1 MNHLYHYSVPVFGK
15 ALRGL
20 VACIE
25 KTEAHGVPESEMLTS
40 AFAPDMFPFA
50 RQVQIA
56 SDNAKGAVARIAGI
70 ENPAFPDTETTYV
83 GLKERIE
90 KTLAF
95 IESVPASAFEEQDER
110 QVTLPYFP
118 GKYMTAADYLRA
130 YALPN
135 FFFHVTTAYDLMRNK
150 GVPLGKADYM
160 HGLPLKP
167 LE

>member
-20 VACIE
+20 VTCIE
-25 KTEAHGVPESEMLTS
+25 KTEAHGVSESEMLLL
-40 AFAPDMFPFA
+40 ALAPDMFPFA

-56 SDNAKGAVARIAGI
+56 SDNAKGAVARITGI
-70 ENPAFPDTETTYV
+70 ENPSFPDTETTYV

-90 KTLAF
+90 KTCAF
-95 IESVPASAFEEQDER
+95 IESVPVSAFEGQDER

-135 FFFHVTTAYDLMRNK
+135 FFFHVTTAYDLMRSK
-150 GVPLGKADYM
+150 GVSLGKADYLN
-160 HGLPLKP
+160 GLPLRA
-167 LE
+167 LD